1 MAIVRNP
8 GESCGRFFKAARSS
22 ADYGEGTRS
31 GRHVQHME
39 AITMNETYTAPE
51 LTEVGEL
58 TADTLGDVGTEWDFT
73 MLYL

>member
-1 MAIVRNP
+1 
-8 GESCGRFFKAARSS
+8 
-22 ADYGEGTRS
+22 
-31 GRHVQHME
+31 
-39 AITMNETYTAPE
+39 MNETYTAPE